1 VARICVFCASSQRVA
16 PRYLRLAELV
26 GAELAGRGHHLVS
39 GCGRHS
45 MMGALARAARAAGGH
60 TLGVIPE
67 LFMGVGVEDAE
78 VDELEVTADLHTRKH
93 RMIQMSDAFL
103 ALPGGL
109 GTLDEL
115 LEVWVGR
122 DLGEHPKPVVVL
134 DPDGVFTPLRDLVTA
149 LGESGFVLPTA
160 VSAVTWT
167 SAVGEALDA
176 VEAALATDARL
187 PVAPR
192 GRGAE
197 AHGEMRP
204 A

>member
-1 VARICVFCASSQRVA
+1 
-16 PRYLRLAELV
+16 
-26 GAELAGRGHHLVS
+26 
-39 GCGRHS
+39 
-45 MMGALARAARAAGGH
+45 M
-60 TLGVIPE
+60 
-67 LFMGVGVEDAE
+67 
-78 VDELEVTADLHTRKH
+78 
-93 RMIQMSDAFL
+93 
-103 ALPGGL
+103 
-109 GTLDEL
+109 
-115 LEVWVGR
+115 
-122 DLGEHPKPVVVL
+122 VVL